1 MNERTHSSTEQFDV
15 LIIGSGAAGLSL
27 ALTLP
32 DRLQVGILSKE
43 RPLEGSTYYAQGGVA
58 AVLDDYDSIDAHIA
72 DTLRAGDGLC
82 QEPAVRFVVERS
94 REIVEWLVSLGVQFD
109 TRVSASGRSEF
120 HLTQEGG
127 HSHRRVIHAADATG
141 KEISEQ
147 LYSCLLYTSPSPRDA
162 TLSRMPSSA

>member
-1 MNERTHSSTEQFDV
+1 MNDPPSTQQFDV

-72 DTLRAGDGLC
+72 DTLRAGDGF
-82 QEPAVRFVVERS
+82 VRSPPFALWWSEAGRS
-94 REIVEWLVSLGVQFD
+94 LSGWSHWAFNL

-147 LYSCLLYTSPSPRDA
+147 LYSAA
-162 TLSRMPSSA
+162 TAKPNISF